1 MSDFYGIE
9 QLLTDAGR
17 DAVQRTREYM
27 TKEVEP
33 VINRLWTRE
42 EFPFELLPGLARLG
56 IAGARASGRPVRR
69 GRGGDLL
76 LRGHQ
81 GDQHPRGRARDHRP
95 ERLRVRLARAM
106 MVP

>member
-56 IAGARASGRPVRR
+56 IAGARAPGRPVRR

-81 GDQHPRGRARDHRP
+81 GDQHPDRGSGHHRHQ
-95 ERLRVRLARAM
+95 RVRLT
-106 MVP
+106 P